1 MTSSVRAK
9 MAQVEKEKKV
19 ARREA
24 MANPEIAKDPEVATE
39 MVRARNDQ
47 GHYIADDPKTP
58 ESMKRGLKSPKRK
71 RLLKRKPLPKRKP
84 QKKANG
90 GITKRFS
97 KIARPQRFQGI
108 F

>member
-24 MANPEIAKDPEVATE
+24 MANPEVATE

-47 GHYIADDPKTP
+47 GHYIADDPKTDIN
-58 ESMKRGLKSPKRK
+58 EAWVEKPK
-71 RLLKRKPLPKRKP
+71 
-84 QKKANG
+84 KKAAP
-90 GITKRFS
+90 KKKAPAKKKAAS
-97 KIARPQRFQGI
+97 KS
-108 F
+108 